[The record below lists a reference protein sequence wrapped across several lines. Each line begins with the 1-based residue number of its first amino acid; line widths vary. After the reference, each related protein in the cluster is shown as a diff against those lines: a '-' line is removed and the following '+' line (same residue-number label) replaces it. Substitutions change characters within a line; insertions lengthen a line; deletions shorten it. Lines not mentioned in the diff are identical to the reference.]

1 MNVQNVNAQIS
12 GAGAISSK
20 SDKDTLLSLGKKG
33 DEIEGVITSV
43 SNQISINFNGKEVNV
58 PKSSVQGATEGAIK
72 KFKIMDISATS
83 VVLKEVGIDKESA
96 QNIQVY
102 CTKVE
107 ADQTSFN
114 NRLEE
119 AAENKDEESEENLQ
133 DTANRMTGKDS
144 EDLDAEGYDYK
155 QYELERLERAL
166 SRIKEQRAQKEQNV
180 EKQIESNKEFKE
192 DVEKIAKNVLKS
204 SPYAEQIIEKLEN
217 SNLPITEANI
227 SKILSGMNLAATI
240 PNLSSESFEY
250 LIDNELDITIGNV
263 YKASYSAF
271 GKNTSAL
278 SDQDF
283 ESIKGQVDSVIADAG
298 YEVTEETRNQARWI
312 LDNELPLTKESL
324 NKLNDLSTL
333 KDTYSSSF
341 VLDQIIHT
349 MEQGNAVE
357 DTVLTKES
365 TDDMKKLIED
375 IKSITDQAIVET
387 TKKYD
392 GKAITLELLKKE
404 QEQISQTLVAT
415 EINKNIDKV
424 SNPVIIE
431 TSAAVVSEIDI
442 KAVEA
447 KRQLEEIRL
456 KMTLESGQKMAA
468 KGIDIN
474 TTSLEKVVE
483 ELRNIED
490 EYYKNLLRES
500 GTTQT
505 SENIAILRDT
515 TQKVNELKWMP
526 SNLLADTF
534 TGRESSTI
542 GSLHEAGAN
551 CQTRF
556 NAANESYETL
566 MTAPRQDMGD
576 SIQKAFKNSMKEILD
591 SLSIE
596 DTVANQRA
604 IRMLGY
610 NGMEITN
617 ENITVMKEYDEKVNY
632 LLKNLTPS
640 VTMDFIRENKN
651 PIDIPLDTL
660 NDEIKQLKTENG
672 ISDEDGYARY
682 LRKLEKQDGIT
693 DSERDAYIGIYRLLH
708 NVEKTDGAA
717 IGSLVRSGRDI
728 TLGNLLTEVR
738 TKKAGSVNQSID
750 DSFGML
756 SDITYKSDSIT
767 TQINNGFET
776 EKSEPSNNRSE
787 ESTANYN
794 DMLLQ
799 DILASITPS
808 QVKNIVDNE
817 EWSSLSLEK
826 LRDKLNEQPEDAKIK
841 QEYYEEQV
849 KELRDLAENS
859 DVAINFLA
867 DQNVPVSIQSIKEAQ
882 ILLNPSANLYKQIL
896 NNAKD
901 LDKSFMDREDYTSTE
916 QVEEVLT
923 SITDTFE
930 DRESLQKG
938 LSDFAKAADTI
949 LSSQISSPDINAEK
963 VNTLQLLRGAIKLS
977 GTLSRNEYYDI
988 PIKVGDS
995 ITNISLTVLNNTGKQ
1010 DSKVSMS
1017 VQSDR
1022 YGTIEAEFKVH
1033 DRQAKGLILCNNQE
1047 ANEIIKS
1054 NIGIIEDSLEKQNIT
1069 LSQMDIGVEK
1079 LNNQSYKSKGLTSN
1093 QEAKNADKEADVT
1106 TKELYQVAKSFVVLV
1121 KRMEEGE

>member
-12 GAGAISSK
+12 GAGSISSK

-43 SNQISINFNGKEVNV
+43 SNQISISFNGKEVNI

-72 KFKIMDISATS
+72 KFKIMDISTTS
-83 VVLKEVGIDKESA
+83 VVLKEVGIDNESA
-96 QNIQVY
+96 QNIQAH

-114 NRLEE
+114 KRLEE
-119 AAENKDEESEENLQ
+119 AAENKEEEPEEDLQ
-133 DTANRMTGKDS
+133 DTANRMTGNDS
-144 EDLDAEGYDYK
+144 EVLESEGYDYK

-166 SRIKEQRAQKEQNV
+166 SRIKEQRTQKEQHV
-180 EKQIESNKEFKE
+180 EKQIENNKEFKE
-192 DVEKIAKNVLKS
+192 DVEKIAKHILKS
-204 SPYAEQIIEKLEN
+204 SPYADQIIEKLEN

-227 SKILSGMNLAATI
+227 SKILSGMNLAETI

-250 LIDNELDITIGNV
+250 LIDNDLDITIGNV
-263 YKASYSAF
+263 YKASYSAYW
-271 GKNTSAL
+271 KNTSKL
-278 SDQDF
+278 SEQDF
-283 ESIKGQVDSVIADAG
+283 EDLKGQIEGVIAEAG
-298 YEVTEETRNQARWI
+298 HEVTDETRNQARWI
-312 LDNELPLTKESL
+312 LDNELPLTTGTL
-324 NKLNDLSTL
+324 NKLNDLATL
-333 KDTYSSSF
+333 KDTYSSSD
-341 VLDQIIHT
+341 VLTQIIHT

-375 IKSITDQAIVET
+375 IKSITDQAIAQI
-387 TKKYD
+387 TKKNNS
-392 GKAITLELLKKE
+392 KEITLELLRKE
-404 QEQISQTLVAT
+404 QEQINQTLVIAEVNT
-415 EINKNIDKV
+415 KTDRS
-424 SNPVIIE
+424 SNSVIIE
-431 TSAAVVSEIDI
+431 SSAVVASEIDI

-447 KRQLEEIRL
+447 KRHLEEIRL

-474 TTSLEKVVE
+474 TTGLEKVVE

-490 EYYKNLLRES
+490 DYYKNLLKES
-500 GTTQT
+500 GTKQT
-505 SENIAILRDT
+505 SENVAILRET

-534 TGRESSTI
+534 TSRESVTTR
-542 GSLHEAGAN
+542 SLHEAGVN

-556 NAANESYETL
+556 VAANESYETL

-576 SIQKAFKNSMKEILD
+576 SIQKAFKNSMNEILD
-591 SLSIE
+591 SLALE

-617 ENITVMKEYDEKVNY
+617 ENVTTMKEYDEKVNY

-660 NDEIKQLKTENG
+660 NDEISQLKNEKG
-672 ISDEDGYARY
+672 ISDEEGYARY

-693 DSERDAYIGIYRLLH
+693 NSERDAYIGIYRLLH
-708 NVEKTDGAA
+708 SVEKTDGAA

-728 TLGNLLTEVR
+728 TLENLLTEVR
-738 TKKAGSVNQSID
+738 TKKVGIVNQSID

-756 SDITYKSDSIT
+756 ADITYKSDSIT
-767 TQINNGFET
+767 TQIDKGFET
-776 EKSEPSNNRSE
+776 EKSEQSNNKSE
-787 ESTANYN
+787 ESTAKYN
-794 DMLLQ
+794 EMLLQ
-799 DILASITPS
+799 DILAGITPS
-808 QVKNIVDNE
+808 QVKSIVENE
-817 EWSSLSLEK
+817 KWSSLSLEK

-849 KELRDLAENS
+849 KEIRDLAEKS

-867 DQNVPVSIQSIKEAQ
+867 DHNVPVSIQSIREAQ
-882 ILLNPSANLYKQIL
+882 ILLNPSARLYKQIL
-896 NNAKD
+896 NTAKD
-901 LDKSFMDREDYTSTE
+901 LDKSSTDADDYMSAE
-916 QVEEVLT
+916 QVEDALT
-923 SITDTFE
+923 AVTDTFE
-930 DRESLQKG
+930 DREGLQTG
-938 LSDFAKAADTI
+938 LTDFAKVADTI
-949 LSSQISSPDINAEK
+949 LSSQISNPDITANQ

-995 ITNISLTVLNNTGKQ
+995 ITNISLTVLSNTRNQ

-1033 DRQAKGLILCNNQE
+1033 DREAKGLILCDSHE
-1047 ANEIIKS
+1047 ANDIIKS
-1054 NIGIIEDSLEKQNIT
+1054 NIGFITDSLEKQNIA
-1069 LSQMDIGVEK
+1069 LSQIDIGVEK
-1079 LNNQSYKSKGLTSN
+1079 LNSQSYKSKGFTSS
-1093 QEAKNADKEADVT
+1093 QETKSADKSTEVT
-1106 TKELYQVAKSFVVLV
+1106 TKELYQVAKSFVILV
-1121 KRMEEGE
+1121 KRMEQV

>member
-1 MNVQNVNAQIS
+1 MNVQNVNAQVS

-20 SDKDTLLSLGKKG
+20 SDNDTLLSLGKKG

-43 SNQISINFNGKEVNV
+43 SDQISISFNGKEVKV

-83 VVLKEVGIDKESA
+83 VVLKEVGINKEA
-96 QNIQVY
+96 AKNIQVY

-107 ADQTSFN
+107 ADQTAFN
-114 NRLEE
+114 KRLEE
-119 AAENKDEESEENLQ
+119 AAENKEEKPEEDLE
-133 DTANRMTGKDS
+133 DTANRITGNDS
-144 EDLDAEGYDYK
+144 EDLDTEGYDYK
-155 QYELERLERAL
+155 QFELERLERAL
-166 SRIKEQRAQKEQNV
+166 SRIKEQRTEKEHNV
-180 EKQIESNKEFKE
+180 EKQIENNKQFKE
-192 DVEKIAKNVLKS
+192 DVEKIAKHILKS
-204 SPYAEQIIEKLEN
+204 TPYADQIIERLEN
-217 SNLPITEANI
+217 SDLPITEANI
-227 SKILSGMNLAATI
+227 SKILSGMNQAETI
-240 PNLSSESFEY
+240 KNLSGESFEY
-250 LIDNELDITIGNV
+250 MIDNELDLTIGNV
-263 YKASYSAF
+263 YKASYSAYR
-271 GKNTSAL
+271 KNSEEL

-283 ESIKGQVDSVIADAG
+283 EALKGQVDGVIADAG
-298 YEVTEETRNQARWI
+298 YEVTDETRNQAKWI
-312 LDNELPLTKESL
+312 LDNKLPLTKETL
-324 NKLNDLSTL
+324 NKLNDLTTL

-357 DTVLTKES
+357 DTVLTKDS

-375 IKSITDQAIVET
+375 IKSITDQAIVQT
-387 TKKYD
+387 TKKYE
-392 GKAITLELLKKE
+392 GKEITVELLKME
-404 QEQISQTLVAT
+404 QEQINQTFVAT
-415 EINKNIDKV
+415 ESNRDTDK
-424 SNPVIIE
+424 SGNPVIIE
-431 TSAAVVSEIDI
+431 TGAAVVGELDI

-456 KMTLESGQKMAA
+456 KMTVESGQKMAS

-474 TTSLEKVVE
+474 TTELEKVVQ

-500 GTTQT
+500 GTQQT

-534 TGRESSTI
+534 TSRASVTI
-542 GSLHEAGAN
+542 DSLHEAGLN

-556 NAANESYETL
+556 ATANESYETL

-576 SIQKAFKNSMKEILD
+576 SIQKAFKNSMTDILD
-591 SLSIE
+591 SLAVE

-604 IRMLGY
+604 VRMLGY
-610 NGMEITN
+610 NGMEITK
-617 ENITVMKEYDEKVNY
+617 ENITTMKEYDEKVNY

-640 VTMDFIRENKN
+640 VTMDFIREDKN

-660 NDEIKQLKTENG
+660 NEEIKQLKAENG
-672 ISDEDGYARY
+672 ISEEDGYARY

-738 TKKAGSVNQSID
+738 TKKTGNMDKLID

-756 SDITYKSDSIT
+756 SDITYKTDSIT
-767 TQINNGFET
+767 TQIEKGFGT
-776 EKSEPSNNRSE
+776 EESDQSNNKGSE
-787 ESTANYN
+787 ATTNYN
-794 DMLLQ
+794 QMVLQ
-799 DILASITPS
+799 DILTSISPS
-808 QVKNIVDNE
+808 QVKSIVENE
-817 EWSSLSLEK
+817 EWSDLSLEK
-826 LRDKLNEQPEDAKIK
+826 LRDKLNELPEDANIK

-849 KELRDLAENS
+849 QEIRDLAENS
-859 DVAINFLA
+859 NEAIKFLT
-867 DQNVPVSIQSIKEAQ
+867 DQNVPVSIQSIRQAQ
-882 ILLNPSANLYKQIL
+882 ILLNPSASLYKQIL

-901 LDKSFMDREDYTSTE
+901 LDKSTTDTDDYSSE
-916 QVEEVLT
+916 GQVEEAFAA
-923 SITDTFE
+923 ITDTFE
-930 DRESLQKG
+930 DRESLQTG
-938 LSDFAKAADTI
+938 LSDFERVADTI
-949 LSSQISSPDINAEK
+949 LSSQISSPDVNAK
-963 VNTLQLLRGAIKLS
+963 QVDSLLLLRGAIKLS
-977 GTLSRNEYYDI
+977 ATLNRNEYYDI

-1010 DSKVSMS
+1010 DSKVMMS

-1022 YGTIEAEFKVH
+1022 YGTIEAEFKVR
-1033 DRQAKGLILCNNQE
+1033 DREAKGLILCDNQE
-1047 ANEIIKS
+1047 ANEMVKS
-1054 NIGIIEDSLEKQNIT
+1054 NIGIIADSLEKQNIA
-1069 LSQMDIGVEK
+1069 LSQMDLGVEK
-1079 LNNQSYKSKGLTSN
+1079 LNNQSYKSKGLTPN
-1093 QEAKNADKEADVT
+1093 QDAKAEDVAGNVT

-1121 KRMEEGE
+1121 KRMEQG

>member
-20 SDKDTLLSLGKKG
+20 SDTDNLLSLGKKG

-58 PKSSVQGATEGAIK
+58 PKSSVQGATEGALK

-96 QNIQVY
+96 QNIQAY

-119 AAENKDEESEENLQ
+119 AAENKDEEPEEDLH

-166 SRIKEQRAQKEQNV
+166 SRIKEQRTEKEQNV
-180 EKQIESNKEFKE
+180 DKQIESNKEFKE
-192 DVEKIAKNVLKS
+192 DVEKIARHILKS
-204 SPYAEQIIEKLEN
+204 SPYAEQIIERLEN

-227 SKILSGMNLAATI
+227 SKILSGMNLSETI

-271 GKNTSAL
+271 GKNTSVL

-312 LDNELPLTKESL
+312 LDN
-324 NKLNDLSTL
+324 KLNNLTTL

-349 MEQGNAVE
+349 MEQGIAVE

-365 TDDMKKLIED
+365 TDDVKKLIED
-375 IKSITDQAIVET
+375 IKSITDQAITQT
-387 TKKYD
+387 TEKYD
-392 GKAITLELLKKE
+392 GKEITLDLLKKE
-404 QEQISQTLVAT
+404 QKQINQNVVQV
-415 EINKNIDKV
+415 EDNKNTDK
-424 SNPVIIE
+424 SGNPVVID
-431 TSAAVVSEIDI
+431 TSAAVIDEIDI
-442 KAVEA
+442 KAVKT

-456 KMTLESGQKMAA
+456 KMTLESGQKMSA

-474 TTSLEKVVE
+474 TTALEKVVE

-505 SENIAILRDT
+505 SENIAILRET

-534 TGRESSTI
+534 TSRESATI
-542 GSLHEAGAN
+542 QSLHEAGAN

-556 NAANESYETL
+556 VAANESYETL

-576 SIQKAFKNSMKEILD
+576 SIQKAFKNSMNEILD

-617 ENITVMKEYDEKVNY
+617 ENITIMKEYDEKVNY

-660 NDEIKQLKTENG
+660 NDEIKQLKVENG

-693 DSERDAYIGIYRLLH
+693 VSERDAYIGIYRLLH

-717 IGSLVRSGRDI
+717 IGSLVKSGRDI

-767 TQINNGFET
+767 TQINKGFET
-776 EKSEPSNNRSE
+776 EQPELGSDRNV

-794 DMLLQ
+794 EMLLQ
-799 DILASITPS
+799 DILAGITPS
-808 QVKNIVDNE
+808 QVKSIVENE
-817 EWSSLSLEK
+817 EWSSLSLER
-826 LRDKLNEQPEDAKIK
+826 LRDKLNEQPEDSKVK

-849 KELRDLAENS
+849 KEIRDLAEKS
-859 DVAINFLA
+859 DMAINFLA
-867 DQNVPVSIQSIKEAQ
+867 DKNVSVSIQSIKEAQ

-901 LDKSFMDREDYTSTE
+901 LDKSSMDKEDYTSTE
-916 QVEEVLT
+916 QVEEALT
-923 SITDTFE
+923 SIADSFE
-930 DRESLQKG
+930 DRDSLQKG
-938 LSDFAKAADTI
+938 ITDFAMAADTI
-949 LSSQISSPDINAEK
+949 LSSRISDPDINAEK

-977 GTLSRNEYYDI
+977 ATLSRNEYYDI

-1010 DSKVSMS
+1010 DSKVNMS
-1017 VQSDR
+1017 VQSER
-1022 YGTIEAEFKVH
+1022 YGKIEAEFKVH
-1033 DRQAKGLILCNNQE
+1033 DRQAKALILCNNQD

-1054 NIGIIEDSLEKQNIT
+1054 NIGIIEDSLRKQNIA
-1069 LSQMDIGVEK
+1069 LSQIDIGVEK
-1079 LNNQSYKSKGLTSN
+1079 LNNQSYKSRGLTLN
-1093 QEAKNADKEADVT
+1093 QEAKNADKAADVT
-1106 TKELYQVAKSFVVLV
+1106 TKELYQVAKSFVILV
-1121 KRMEEGE
+1121 KRMEQGE